1 MPTEFIEPKPTTD
14 DRLQQLKIET
24 LLVIRPLGI
33 SQ

>member
-1 MPTEFIEPKPTTD
+1 MIEPKPTPD

-33 SQ
+33 A

>member
-1 MPTEFIEPKPTTD
+1 MIEPKPTTD

-33 SQ
+33 AQ